1 MERTAT
7 KFKKYNPTTEQE
19 HWFVDFFVG
28 DVLEK
33 HDWYETEEEAD
44 KAMLEYTG

>member
-7 KFKKYNPTTEQE
+7 KFQKYNPTTERE
-19 HWFVDFFVG
+19 HWFVDFFLN

-44 KAMLEYTG
+44 QAMLEYTG